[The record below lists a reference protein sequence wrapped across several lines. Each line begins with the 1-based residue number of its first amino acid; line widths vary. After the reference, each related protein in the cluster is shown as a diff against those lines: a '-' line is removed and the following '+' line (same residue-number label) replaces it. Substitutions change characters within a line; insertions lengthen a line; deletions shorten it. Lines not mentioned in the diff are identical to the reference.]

1 MKKTN
6 PTQSDLAAQVA
17 DLQLRLKK
25 KTEDLTRTRQRLNRA
40 RNSISRLKRIVQYQR
55 ERIIKLYS

>member
-17 DLQLRLKK
+17 DLQQRLKK

-40 RNSISRLKRIVQYQR
+40 RTSISRLKRIVHYQR